1 LAAHRLAPAFVPT
14 ALFSMLPVV
23 VIVLLSLL
31 SYQYLTPWIGPFYA
45 NVASKVGIFV
55 MLAASLNI
63 VNGFTGQFSI
73 GHAGF
78 LAVGGYTAGWI
89 TYYGSL
95 YFFDSAMVQE
105 GLFTPG
111 STLFV
116 AGCLAGGLVAAVV
129 GYLVGLPSLRL
140 RGDYLAIVTL
150 GFGEILRVVLTQT
163 GDVLVT
169 KADVQQAG
177 LIKTLGAVGG
187 SLGFGGVP
195 WYNNLFWTV
204 LFTGLT
210 LLVCYRLKQSSMG
223 RAMLSVRE
231 DEIAARSMGINLTKM
246 KVSAF
251 VFSSA
256 LAGVAGGIF
265 AHQSGNQLVPGEL
278 NFQLSFDIL
287 IMVVLGGLGSISGAA
302 IAAMAVTVIN
312 EALKDPPSAVLYGAA
327 ATAVVMGL
335 MATEHLATRGKRPLA
350 IAALVTAAIV
360 ALAVGALA
368 MWFDAPLRIAL
379 EQLAPRLGWVG
390 LLVMGV
396 VVVTLAGLLAKWRLP
411 KSIQP
416 LTYVRAISVSALAVI
431 TLELIRVQAHHHQ
444 VNLAEYR
451 MIIYAL
457 ALILVMILRPHGLL
471 GLHECWDIGRLFR
484 PAKKST

>member
-1 LAAHRLAPAFVPT
+1 
-14 ALFSMLPVV
+14 
-23 VIVLLSLL
+23 
-31 SYQYLTPWIGPFYA
+31 
-45 NVASKVGIFV
+45 
-55 MLAASLNI
+55 
-63 VNGFTGQFSI
+63 
-73 GHAGF
+73 
-78 LAVGGYTAGWI
+78 
-89 TYYGSL
+89 
-95 YFFDSAMVQE
+95 
-105 GLFTPG
+105 
-111 STLFV
+111 
-116 AGCLAGGLVAAVV
+116 
-129 GYLVGLPSLRL
+129 
-140 RGDYLAIVTL
+140 
-150 GFGEILRVVLTQT
+150 
-163 GDVLVT
+163 
-169 KADVQQAG
+169 
-177 LIKTLGAVGG
+177 
-187 SLGFGGVP
+187 
-195 WYNNLFWTV
+195 
-204 LFTGLT
+204 
-210 LLVCYRLKQSSMG
+210 
-223 RAMLSVRE
+223 
-231 DEIAARSMGINLTKM
+231 M

-471 GLHECWDIGRLFR
+471 GLHEVWDIGRLFR